1 MPTHHSLNMGG
12 VRRDGKE
19 IQCHQVDAETGA
31 KDGGQQTKEDAE
43 HQNSTS
49 CSAEKRV
56 TEASQQ
62 MDRGMSRPSG

>member
-1 MPTHHSLNMGG
+1 MLPHHSLNVGG

-31 KDGGQQTKEDAE
+31 KDGVQQTKEDAE

-56 TEASQQ
+56 REASQPN
-62 MDRGMSRPSG
+62 DRGMSL